1 MKADF
6 WLQRWREGQT
16 HFHQPRVTPLL
27 QKYWP
32 TLNVPAGSRVLV
44 PLCGKSLD
52 MLWLVQQNLHVLG
65 IELSQ
70 LAVEQFFAEN
80 SLQAE
85 IRSSTLGLHYTAG
98 RIEIIC
104 GDIFGL
110 DATTLGGCT
119 GVYDRA
125 ALIALPPE
133 MRADYVQHVYGQLP
147 DQYRGLLLT
156 LDYAQEQMDGPP
168 FSVPDVEVSRL
179 FAAHTEATILDR
191 RDMLDKEPKFAA
203 RGVTALA
210 TVTYRLQR
218 NRQQAP

>member
-6 WLQRWREGQT
+6 WLQRWRDGQI

-52 MLWLVQQNLHVLG
+52 MLWLAEQNLQVLG

-70 LAVEQFFAEN
+70 LAVEQFFTEN

-85 IRSSTLGLHYTAG
+85 IHSSALGTHYTAG
-98 RIEIIC
+98 RIEIVC
-104 GDIFGL
+104 GDIFKL
-110 DATTLGGCT
+110 DAATLAGCT

-133 MRADYVQHVYGQLP
+133 MRPHYVQHVYGQLS

-156 LDYAQEQMDGPP
+156 LDYVQEQMDGPP
-168 FSVPDVEVSRL
+168 FSVPDAEVLRL

-191 RDMLDKEPKFAA
+191 RDILDKEPKFSA
-203 RGVTALA
+203 RGVTALD

-218 NRQQAP
+218 SRPAP